1 MLYSLFMLFLIIS
14 TLQPVVQKK
23 MLQSARKNLMLQI
36 EKKHKSRVILLIH
49 RQETMSVLGF
59 PVMRYIDINDSER
72 VIRAIQMTDPEV
84 PIDLIIHTPGGIA
97 LAAIQIARAIKEHQ
111 GKVTVYVPHY
121 AMSGGT
127 LIALS
132 ADEIVMGN
140 QSVLGPVDPQIGQY
154 PAPSIVNVLKQK
166 PLSTIDDQT
175 LILADIAEK
184 AICQLGDS
192 IIDILPDRYT
202 LEEKKKIANALT
214 QGHWTHDFPI
224 TPDIAKKL
232 GLTVNTNVPSEIY
245 KLMDLFPQPVRQT
258 STVEYL
264 PGYRKT
270 ENANGSMTYQNKE

>member
-1 MLYSLFMLFLIIS
+1 MLYSLLILFLLIS
-14 TLQPVVQKK
+14 TLQPLLQQK
-23 MLQSARKNLMLQI
+23 MLQSARKKLMTQI
-36 EKKHKSRVILLIH
+36 EKKHKSRIILLIH
-49 RQETMSVLGF
+49 RQETMSILGF

-72 VIRAIQMTDPEV
+72 VIRAIQMTDPDV
-84 PIDLIIHTPGGIA
+84 PIDIIIHTPGGIA
-97 LAAIQIARAIKEHQ
+97 LAAVQIARAIKDHP
-111 GKVTVYVPHY
+111 GKVTVYIPHY

-202 LEEKKKIANALT
+202 PEEKRKIADTLT

-232 GLTVNTNVPSEIY
+232 GLNVNTNVPRDIY
-245 KLMDLFPQPVRQT
+245 KLMDLFPQPVRHT
-258 STVEYL
+258 PTVEYL
-264 PGYRKT
+264 PGYRKH
-270 ENANGSMTYQNKE
+270 ENLNDSTP